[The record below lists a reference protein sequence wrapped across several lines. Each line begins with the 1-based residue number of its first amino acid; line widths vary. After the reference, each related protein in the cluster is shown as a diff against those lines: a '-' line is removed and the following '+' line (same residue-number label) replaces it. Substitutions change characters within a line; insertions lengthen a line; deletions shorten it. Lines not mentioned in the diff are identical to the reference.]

1 MKALTTA
8 LTVLTWTILSTANA
22 QTADEIIAKH
32 FNAIGGKEKVSNIKT
47 LIWEQ
52 TVEVMSNQASSVTTI
67 VNGKGYKNEIDFSGQ
82 KIINCITDKGGWT
95 INPMTGQ
102 TTPAPMTEEQYLAGK
117 DQLDIGGPLLNYDA
131 KGNKV
136 ELAGRESL
144 NGVDAYKLKVTTTGN
159 VQSTY
164 FFDPNT
170 FYLMKNVAKMTVN
183 GQDLETTIL
192 FSDYRKTEYGTLLPW
207 AMEMSLPQGFN
218 IKYSTV
224 KVEVNKPVDEKIFQ
238 SQ

>member
-1 MKALTTA
+1 MRTLTTA
-8 LTVLTWTILSTANA
+8 LTVLAWAIVSTADA
-22 QTADEIIAKH
+22 QTADEIVTKY

-52 TVEVMSNQASSVTTI
+52 NVEVMNNQATSTTTI
-67 VNGKGYKNEIDFSGQ
+67 VNGKGYRNEIDFSGQ
-82 KIINCITDKGGWT
+82 KIINCITDKGGWM

-102 TTPAPMTEEQYLAGK
+102 NTPAPMTEDQYLAGK
-117 DQLDIGGPLLNYDA
+117 DQLDIGGPLLNYES

-170 FYLMKNVAKMTVN
+170 FYLLKNVAKMTVN

-192 FSDYRKTEYGTLLPW
+192 FSDYRKTDFGNLLPYV
-207 AMEMSLPQGFN
+207 MEMSLPQGFN
-218 IKYSTV
+218 IKYNTV
-224 KVEVNKPVDEKIFQ
+224 KVDVNKPVDEKIFQ